1 MPHKGKRA
9 EFAITLPNE
18 GTLKAI
24 GSFREDGHN
33 VGMVSYHT
41 ALAPWIRLPACSLSE
56 LRTSMTNAARSLG
69 GKLSVEYIPLT
80 DDEYSLEAR
89 KDCPG
94 EKIEIP
100 IKSLR
105 GDSWPSGT

>member
-9 EFAITLPNE
+9 EFAITLPND

-33 VGMVSYHT
+33 VGMVSYAA

-56 LRTSMTNAARSLG
+56 LRTNMTDAARSLG
-69 GKLSVEYIPLT
+69 GKLSVEYTPLT
-80 DDEYSLEAR
+80 DDEGSLEPR

-94 EKIEIP
+94 EKIQIP
-100 IKSLR
+100 IRTLR
-105 GDSWPSGT
+105 GDSWPSGS